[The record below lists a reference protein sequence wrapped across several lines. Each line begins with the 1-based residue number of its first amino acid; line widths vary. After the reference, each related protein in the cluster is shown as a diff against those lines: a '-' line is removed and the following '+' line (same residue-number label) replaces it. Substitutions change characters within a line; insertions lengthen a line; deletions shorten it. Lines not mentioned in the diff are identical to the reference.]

1 MQILM
6 GAHST
11 IVTINE
17 SKVHTKNLIHFIQTN
32 MNSYTQHKNSITL
45 NHSPQEYYE
54 RVFLLKWLYTLHTK
68 VTKKSVPNLKEL
80 LVRRV
85 DKPIKIEFKN
95 RIEKQLCVNVN
106 TTKNNT
112 IQLSLNR
119 SDFYLF
125 ADFKLIIKK
134 QITIFSIKSSYIEIE
149 LIDENINS
157 QVKKMFSYENAKEH
171 DIFFIYEDK
180 NSLDILLN
188 PKPIRDDFQN
198 ALMLLNSEKNDSIK
212 SIKTRYKKLLKFY
225 HPDNVF
231 EQSSEKEYTKRFQTI
246 QNAYSLIK
254 QQLSS

>member
-11 IVTINE
+11 IVSINE

-32 MNSYTQHKNSITL
+32 LTSYTQYKTSIVL
-45 NHSPQEYYE
+45 NHSPKEHYQ

-80 LVRRV
+80 LVKRV

-95 RIEKQLCVNVN
+95 RIEKQLCVNV
-106 TTKNNT
+106 TITKEGA

-119 SDFYLF
+119 NDFYLSK
-125 ADFKLIIKK
+125 DFELIIKK
-134 QITIFSIKSSYIEIE
+134 QLDIFCIKEKYIEIE
-149 LIDENINS
+149 IDENSNS
-157 QVKKMFSYENAKEH
+157 KIKKMFSYESAKEH
-171 DIFFIYEDK
+171 NIFFIYEDK
-180 NSLDILLN
+180 NALDKLLN
-188 PKPIRDDFQN
+188 PKPIIDDFQN

-212 SIKTRYKKLLKFY
+212 SIKAQYKKLLKFY

-231 EQSSEKEYTKRFQTI
+231 EQTSEKEYTQKFQNI
-246 QNAYSLIK
+246 QNAFTIIK
-254 QQLSS
+254 EQLNY